1 MTVTSAEELHVQ
13 PFPFLSIF
21 HNISYI
27 FHNLIYTQNTNLSY
41 ASLQCT
47 VSCILPNE
55 KCENKMNTN
64 WEIKDLAGRGRFKD
78 VKEIPFS
85 KTLAATRNTN
95 LFNKEN
101 TKYETWDSLGLD
113 G

>member
-85 KTLAATRNTN
+85 TTLVTLSINTN
-95 LFNKEN
+95 VFSYS
-101 TKYETWDSLGLD
+101 TKKILNAIYRIM
-113 G
+113 